1 MIRSDSGADR
11 IVGMRKDMG
20 ACWHAVL
27 VTAKNILSGGFFV
40 FSSLIY
46 RPYGS
51 DGTGSEVIVLQDED
65 FMRAALTLAHHAEG
79 RTSPNPLV
87 GAVIVRDGHIVAA
100 GWHRRAGTEH
110 AEIHALRMAGTLARG
125 ATLYVTLEPCAHYGR
140 TGPCAKAVAE
150 AGIRRVVIGMRD
162 PNPLVSGKGIRILEN
177 AGIEVRCGVLE
188 KEAAQLNE
196 VFLKWMETGL
206 PFVVLKAAMSLD
218 GKIATC
224 TGESQWITNRAS
236 RTRVH
241 EMRDRYDAILVG
253 IGTVL
258 KDDPSLTTRLSDRQG
273 KNPVRI
279 IADSMARTPLTANV
293 VTDGLAPTIIAVTE
307 QAPSERVEAL
317 RNAGVQVLTAGKGS
331 QVDLRSLMKQLA
343 QKEICSVL
351 AEGGGQIHF
360 SLLKAGLVDKVCMFI
375 APELIGGQGA
385 LTPVEGEGFSSLG
398 DAVRLDRMTT
408 EMLDGDVLLTG
419 YVVRR

>member
-1 MIRSDSGADR
+1 MLIGMQFRSPR
-11 IVGMRKDMG
+11 R
-20 ACWHAVL
+20 
-27 VTAKNILSGGFFV
+27 TFFPV
-40 FSSLIY
+40 AFLFSQSLIY
-46 RPYGS
+46 RPYGF
-51 DGTGSEVIVLQDED
+51 DRIGSEVIVLQDED
-65 FMRAALTLAHHAEG
+65 FMRAALALARHAEG

-110 AEIHALRMAGTLARG
+110 AEIHALRMAGELARG

-150 AGIRRVVIGMRD
+150 AGIQRVVIGMKD

-177 AGIEVRCGVLE
+177 AGIDVRCGVLE

-196 VFLKWMETGL
+196 VFLKWMETGF

-224 TGESQWITNRAS
+224 TGESQWITNHAS
-236 RTRVH
+236 RNRVH
-241 EMRDRYDAILVG
+241 EMRDRYDAILAG

-258 KDDPSLTTRLSDRQG
+258 KDDPSLTTRLPDRQG

-279 IADSMARTPLTANV
+279 IADSMARTPLTAKV

-307 QAPSERVEAL
+307 LAPPERVEAL
-317 RNAGVQVLTAGKGS
+317 QNAGVQVLTAGKGS
-331 QVDLRSLMKQLA
+331 RVDLRSLMKQLG
-343 QKEICSVL
+343 QREICSVL

-375 APELIGGQGA
+375 APELIGGRSA

-398 DAVRLDRMTT
+398 DAVRLGRMTT
-408 EMLDGDVLLTG
+408 EMLDGDILLTG

>member
-1 MIRSDSGADR
+1 M
-11 IVGMRKDMG
+11 
-20 ACWHAVL
+20 
-27 VTAKNILSGGFFV
+27 
-40 FSSLIY
+40 
-46 RPYGS
+46 
-51 DGTGSEVIVLQDED
+51 IVLQDED
-65 FMRAALTLAHHAEG
+65 FMRAALALARHAEG

-110 AEIHALRMAGTLARG
+110 AEIHALRMAGELARG

-150 AGIRRVVIGMRD
+150 AGIQRVVIGMKD
-162 PNPLVSGKGIRILEN
+162 PNPLVSGEGIRILEN
-177 AGIEVRCGVLE
+177 AGIDVRCGVLE

-196 VFLKWMETGL
+196 VFLKWMETGF

-224 TGESQWITNRAS
+224 TGESQWITNHAS
-236 RTRVH
+236 RNRVH
-241 EMRDRYDAILVG
+241 EMRDRYDAILAG

-258 KDDPSLTTRLSDRQG
+258 KDDPSLTTRLPDRQG

-279 IADSMARTPLTANV
+279 IADSMARTPLTAKV

-307 QAPSERVEAL
+307 LAPPERVEAL
-317 RNAGVQVLTAGKGS
+317 QNAGVQVLTAGKGS
-331 QVDLRSLMKQLA
+331 RVDLRSLMKQLG
-343 QKEICSVL
+343 QREICSVL

-375 APELIGGQGA
+375 APELIGGRSA

-408 EMLDGDVLLTG
+408 EMLDGDILLTG